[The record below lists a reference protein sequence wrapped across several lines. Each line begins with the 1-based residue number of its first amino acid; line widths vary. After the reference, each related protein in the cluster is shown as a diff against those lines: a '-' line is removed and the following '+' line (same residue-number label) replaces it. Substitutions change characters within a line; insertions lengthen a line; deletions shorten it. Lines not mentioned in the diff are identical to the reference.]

1 VPNLLLADLEARRPV
16 WQALSNLFLDTDTS
30 LSRDWRVNQL
40 ARSPYSIAEL
50 EQILVNEVY
59 PICRTN
65 LFCIA
70 GEWAGFDPAWL
81 ETRITCRLSSRFR
94 VFHTFNLGRFTVRLS
109 IAWRATKRAVAAL
122 REAHP
127 SSP

>member
-40 ARSPYSIAEL
+40 ARSPYSIAE
-50 EQILVNEVY
+50 
-59 PICRTN
+59 ICRTN